1 VPSRW
6 LARLFRTQGAP
17 GAGPERA
24 PGWNALRQLVLGRIL
39 VASLALPSGLLL
51 RPDVTSRPLTL
62 LALALGAVG
71 GVSIAWTLGGRLA
84 RGLRAQTA
92 AQLGVDLAL
101 VTWLAAYTGGRG
113 SQFVLFYA
121 LVVITGGV
129 LGRVGGGLL
138 AAAGACAGFLALPA
152 LAAPL
157 GGSDDALVKPE
168 LMVMFLT
175 IVGVLAGVL
184 GERVQRTAG
193 DLERTERELDR
204 IKVDNDAILRHLATG
219 ILVVDHTATID
230 YLNPAAQQVLGVR
243 AEDLVGQPVDALPA
257 RLDGLRALVRD
268 SRDQGRGRARAEL
281 TVTTASG
288 RTLPLGAS
296 TNVLRHEDQLTGVVA
311 VFQDLTEVREMERRA
326 RRNETLAEVGA
337 LAAGI
342 AHELRNGLKPI
353 SGSVEVLQR
362 ELKLEGETADLMD
375 LIARESARLNK
386 FVTDLLSYSRE
397 RDLALEPVRLDDHL
411 RELVSTLRHDPRRAS
426 GVQVEYGGCPDAPE
440 EARLAI
446 DSEQMRQ
453 VWLNLAANALEAIG
467 ERGTLTVSWS
477 VRDEDQ
483 VTVEFRDD
491 GPGIAADDLRRV
503 GEPFFTTK
511 RGGTGLGLAIAL
523 RIVERHGGGLTLDS
537 EAGRGTTARV
547 TLPGLCV
554 PQAQAA

>member
-1 VPSRW
+1 GPTAA
-6 LARLFRTQGAP
+6 LAGPFAAGGIPA

-24 PGWNALRQLVLGRIL
+24 LGWNALRQLVLGRIL

-157 GGSDDALVKPE
+157 GGSDVAGDALVKPE
-168 LMVMFLT
+168 LMVTFLT

-204 IKVDNDAILRHLATG
+204 VKVDNDAILRHLATG
-219 ILVVDHTATID
+219 ILVVDHAAAID

-243 AEDLVGQPVDALPA
+243 AE
-257 RLDGLRALVRD
+257 
-268 SRDQGRGRARAEL
+268 
-281 TVTTASG
+281 
-288 RTLPLGAS
+288 
-296 TNVLRHEDQLTGVVA
+296 
-311 VFQDLTEVREMERRA
+311 
-326 RRNETLAEVGA
+326 
-337 LAAGI
+337 
-342 AHELRNGLKPI
+342 
-353 SGSVEVLQR
+353 
-362 ELKLEGETADLMD
+362 
-375 LIARESARLNK
+375 
-386 FVTDLLSYSRE
+386 
-397 RDLALEPVRLDDHL
+397 
-411 RELVSTLRHDPRRAS
+411 
-426 GVQVEYGGCPDAPE
+426 
-440 EARLAI
+440 
-446 DSEQMRQ
+446 
-453 VWLNLAANALEAIG
+453 
-467 ERGTLTVSWS
+467 
-477 VRDEDQ
+477 
-483 VTVEFRDD
+483 
-491 GPGIAADDLRRV
+491 
-503 GEPFFTTK
+503 
-511 RGGTGLGLAIAL
+511 
-523 RIVERHGGGLTLDS
+523 
-537 EAGRGTTARV
+537 
-547 TLPGLCV
+547 
-554 PQAQAA
+554 